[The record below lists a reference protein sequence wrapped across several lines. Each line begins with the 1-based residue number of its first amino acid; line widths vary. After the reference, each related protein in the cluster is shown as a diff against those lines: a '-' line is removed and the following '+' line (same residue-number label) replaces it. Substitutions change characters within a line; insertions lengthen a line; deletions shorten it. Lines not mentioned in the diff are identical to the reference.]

1 MLIYSAH
8 IPHSPALL
16 RNISRS
22 KIAIFRKTKNAI
34 AEIAD
39 DVYARKI
46 ESIVFITPAG
56 RGLAKSFAVQVAR
69 RHKINLG
76 AIGDFHTAGEVPGNP
91 VLAHVLVDKLCL
103 NWPIKSAPGEELD
116 AATSAGILQ
125 LRHKDSVWS
134 ALPVNY
140 ALLPARELYNFGAA
154 LRDVLEVE
162 KTRVALISL
171 GDLSRTKEPHHA
183 QGAAYDEELINALKD
198 KKTDFILG
206 AHFAQ
211 ADPFHVGAWR
221 PLAVVLGALSEINYQ
236 TEILS
241 YQQRL
246 GVGMAV
252 VRFVF

>member
-1 MLIYSAH
+1 
-8 IPHSPALL
+8 
-16 RNISRS
+16 
-22 KIAIFRKTKNAI
+22 
-34 AEIAD
+34 
-39 DVYARKI
+39 
-46 ESIVFITPAG
+46 
-56 RGLAKSFAVQVAR
+56 
-69 RHKINLG
+69 
-76 AIGDFHTAGEVPGNP
+76 
-91 VLAHVLVDKLCL
+91 
-103 NWPIKSAPGEELD
+103 
-116 AATSAGILQ
+116 
-125 LRHKDSVWS
+125 
-134 ALPVNY
+134 
-140 ALLPARELYNFGAA
+140 
-154 LRDVLEVE
+154 
-162 KTRVALISL
+162 VALISL